1 MTAIRVEFH
10 DGADPVDSAAALIA
24 AAVGDGGGGLVLAA
38 DLVQARALDARLWD
52 LGETVFL
59 PHALSDDPHAG
70 AASVLIAAPGQP
82 MPARPVV
89 LNLRAE
95 PVDLACAH
103 LIELIPTDEAGKVA
117 ARARWR
123 AYQARGLKPEKR

>member
-1 MTAIRVEFH
+1 MADTRVEFH
-10 DGADPVDSAAALIA
+10 DGADLVDSAAVLIA
-24 AAVGDGGGGLVLAA
+24 AAVGEDRSGLVLAA
-38 DLVQARALDARLWD
+38 DLAQARALDARLWD
-52 LGETVFL
+52 VSEAGFL
-59 PHALSDDPHAG
+59 PHALSDDQHA
-70 AASVLIAAPGQP
+70 AAARVLIAAPGQP
-82 MPARPVV
+82 MPARSVI

-103 LIELIPTDEAGKVA
+103 LIELVPGDAAGKVA